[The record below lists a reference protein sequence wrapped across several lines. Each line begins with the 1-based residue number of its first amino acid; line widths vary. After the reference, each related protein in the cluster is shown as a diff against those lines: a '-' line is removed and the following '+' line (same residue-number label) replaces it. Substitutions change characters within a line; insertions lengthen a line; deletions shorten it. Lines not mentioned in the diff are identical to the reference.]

1 MKHAYLSFLVPVLA
15 LVSCGGG
22 GGDSSDSASLVK
34 DVVPEGCHSAVMNF
48 KLKSGLNEL
57 EVTNMTFTKATA
69 SDENN
74 TFDATINFVS
84 FDTPISN
91 VKVKG
96 TWSTTNERRTTIK
109 ITNAVGQDDGK
120 DDGEPLTKL
129 EMRSIE
135 LRVDHISLGAD
146 GIPAQAET
154 SFLGGTVSVKHG
166 EKFYPFTKISAATKA
181 SFTYNR

>member
-22 GGDSSDSASLVK
+22 GGDSNDSASLVK

-48 KLKSGLNEL
+48 NLESGLNEL
-57 EVTNMTFTKATA
+57 EVTDMTFTKATA

-74 TFDATINFVS
+74 TFDATINFES
-84 FDTPISN
+84 FDTQISN
-91 VKVKG
+91 VKVNG

-109 ITNAVGQDDGK
+109 ITMADGQDEGK
-120 DDGEPLTKL
+120 TLTKL
-129 EMRSIE
+129 EMRNIE
-135 LRVDHISLGAD
+135 LRVDQVSLGAD
-146 GIPAQAET
+146 GIPTQAET